1 MSEQL
6 PPPDDTGNEAGD
18 ETFGKRADDARED
31 RAETPAKAPS
41 EDRAED
47 SAEVHADAWAAA
59 AAEDHADAP
68 SDVPAAAPSE
78 ARADAP
84 SDVPAEAPS
93 EVHADAWATAAA
105 EDLEAERA
113 RRRARHGTPPGSAAE
128 EFRKLVD
135 AVAGKLSD
143 LQSPLLGAVAGP
155 AAQQVVR
162 QVVQQAKAA
171 VEPVIERNP
180 DVFDHLA
187 AAGSELLAAY
197 RSAVQDQERRW
208 TARDTPPRDPGER
221 RDPGDEPGTGERIDL
236 D

>member
-18 ETFGKRADDARED
+18 ETYGKRADDARAD
-31 RAETPAKAPS
+31 RAEVPS
-41 EDRAED
+41 E
-47 SAEVHADAWAAA
+47 VHDDAWATAA
-59 AAEDHADAP
+59 SEVRADAP
-68 SDVPAAAPSE
+68 SG

-93 EVHADAWATAAA
+93 EVHDDAWATAAA

-128 EFRKLVD
+128 EFKKLVD
-135 AVAGKLSD
+135 AVADKLSD

-208 TARDTPPRDPGER
+208 TARDTPPRAPEER
-221 RDPGDEPGTGERIDL
+221 RDPGDDPGTGPGEPIDL

>member
-18 ETFGKRADDARED
+18 ETFGKRADAARED

-41 EDRAED
+41 ED
-47 SAEVHADAWAAA
+47 SAEVQADAWATA
-59 AAEDHADAP
+59 AAEDRADAP

-78 ARADAP
+78 AGADAP
-84 SDVPAEAPS
+84 AEVPAAAPS

-113 RRRARHGTPPGSAAE
+113 RRRARHGAPPGSAAE

>member
-6 PPPDDTGNEAGD
+6 PPPDDTGD
-18 ETFGKRADDARED
+18 EIVDKPADDVR
-31 RAETPAKAPS
+31 TPA
-41 EDRAED
+41 
-47 SAEVHADAWAAA
+47 
-59 AAEDHADAP
+59 
-68 SDVPAAAPSE
+68 
-78 ARADAP
+78 
-84 SDVPAEAPS
+84 AEAD
-93 EVHADAWATAAA
+93 ADAWATAAA
-105 EDLEAERA
+105 EDLEAEKA
-113 RRRARHGTPPGSAAE
+113 RRRAQYGPPPGSAAE
-128 EFRKLVD
+128 ELKKLVD
-135 AVAGKLSD
+135 AVTDKLSG

-187 AAGSELLAAY
+187 VAGNEILAAY

-208 TARDTPPRDPGER
+208 TARDADRRDADDRRDRGDDPGTA
-221 RDPGDEPGTGERIDL
+221 PGEHIDL